1 VGYDAG
7 KQVKS
12 RKFGPKPDV
21 PDIVYASAWGFIEPG

>member
-7 KQVKS
+7 KQVKR

-21 PDIVYASAWGFIEPG
+21 PDIVYASAWA